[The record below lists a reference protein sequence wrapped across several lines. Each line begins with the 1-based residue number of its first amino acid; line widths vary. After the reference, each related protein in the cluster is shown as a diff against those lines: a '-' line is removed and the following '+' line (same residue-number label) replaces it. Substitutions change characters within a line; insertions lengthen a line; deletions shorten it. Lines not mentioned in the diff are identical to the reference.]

1 MEALTDSECSVLTKQ
16 TVCPLSP
23 SYKRKDIL
31 HVAEITLFKKDQ
43 GTAAFGY
50 QLAKNANTHL
60 NNISIISLMHCN
72 TEMGIFLQKIEKSQ
86 SSPL

>member
-16 TVCPLSP
+16 IVCPLSS

-43 GTAAFGY
+43 CTAAFY
-50 QLAKNANTHL
+50 QLAKNVTTHL
-60 NNISIISLMHCN
+60 NNISIITLMHCN
-72 TEMGIFLQKIEKSQ
+72 VEMDIFCLED
-86 SSPL
+86 